1 MYYFYGTE
9 GESAKKMMNNTEMS
23 ILYAKKYGAKILEHK
38 IDDFRQVFPNNLP
51 ASTQFNP

>member
-9 GESAKKMMNNTEMS
+9 GESAKNFINNTKMS
-23 ILYAKKYGAKILEHK
+23 IYYAKEYGAKILEHE

-51 ASTQFNP
+51 ALTQFNP